1 MDTAEE
7 QRACIKFCVKN
18 GKTGA
23 ETLQMLRNAFSDDCL
38 SQAVVY
44 QWVKRFKEG

>member
-18 GKTGA
+18 GKTVA
-23 ETLQMLRNAFSDDCL
+23 ETLQMLRTAFSDDCL

-44 QWVKRFKEG
+44 QWVYQ

>member
-7 QRACIKFCVKN
+7 QTALIKFCVKN

-23 ETLQMLRNAFSDDCL
+23 ESLQMLRTAFSDDCL

-44 QWVKRFKEG
+44 